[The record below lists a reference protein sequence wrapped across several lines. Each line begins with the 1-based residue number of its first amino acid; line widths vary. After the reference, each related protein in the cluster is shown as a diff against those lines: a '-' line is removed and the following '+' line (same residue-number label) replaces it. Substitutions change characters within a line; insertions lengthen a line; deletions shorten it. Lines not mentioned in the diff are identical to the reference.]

1 MRGLWSPGSL
11 ARIRRAQ
18 SPSFGVSILLA
29 FPQFCLWPCCQESLW
44 VLPTPAPASPPSLT
58 LPPPG
63 APHSASSPAWA
74 GPRPEGL
81 HQRSCSISSADQ
93 WSEAAALPP
102 GTLERLSQRRA
113 SRGGRAGERARGALQ
128 GCCGVCALQGRFPPG
143 GPGGG
148 RLAPCF
154 PWALPAAGARDPPSA
169 ALPAHGCPQAALV
182 APASPS
188 APCAASSSA
197 SPRGTGSGWGGRR
210 LRALNTRGDGVRELS
225 FPRRLL
231 GFGPRLE
238 PLPVP
243 SPPLLP
249 CSSRCRWPCS
259 PPRFSRLFQKH
270 LPASSP
276 FAPNPSA
283 GLEPKG
289 KWAQL
294 CPPFLLG

>member
-18 SPSFGVSILLA
+18 SPSSGVSILLA

-102 GTLERLSQRRA
+102 GTLERLNQRRA

-128 GCCGVCALQGRFPPG
+128 GCCGVCALQGRCPPG
-143 GPGGG
+143 DLEAGVWPRAFPGPCQ
-148 RLAPCF
+148 RLA
-154 PWALPAAGARDPPSA
+154 
-169 ALPAHGCPQAALV
+169 
-182 APASPS
+182 
-188 APCAASSSA
+188 
-197 SPRGTGSGWGGRR
+197 
-210 LRALNTRGDGVRELS
+210 
-225 FPRRLL
+225 
-231 GFGPRLE
+231 LE
-238 PLPVP
+238 T
-243 SPPLLP
+243 LLP
-249 CSSRCRWPCS
+249 
-259 PPRFSRLFQKH
+259 
-270 LPASSP
+270 
-276 FAPNPSA
+276 
-283 GLEPKG
+283 
-289 KWAQL
+289 QL
-294 CPPFLLG
+294 CPPTAVPRRRWWRPHPHQPPAQPAHQPRRGGRGAAGAVGGCGL

>member
-18 SPSFGVSILLA
+18 SPSSGVSILLA

-113 SRGGRAGERARGALQ
+113 SRGGRAGNGPAEPSRAAAESAHCR
-128 GCCGVCALQGRFPPG
+128 
-143 GPGGG
+143 
-148 RLAPCF
+148 
-154 PWALPAAGARDPPSA
+154 AGA
-169 ALPAHGCPQAALV
+169 
-182 APASPS
+182 
-188 APCAASSSA
+188 
-197 SPRGTGSGWGGRR
+197 PRGTWRR
-210 LRALNTRGDGVRELS
+210 
-225 FPRRLL
+225 
-231 GFGPRLE
+231 
-238 PLPVP
+238 
-243 SPPLLP
+243 
-249 CSSRCRWPCS
+249 
-259 PPRFSRLFQKH
+259 
-270 LPASSP
+270 ASSP
-276 FAPNPSA
+276 VLS
-283 GLEPKG
+283 
-289 KWAQL
+289 
-294 CPPFLLG
+294 LGPASGWR